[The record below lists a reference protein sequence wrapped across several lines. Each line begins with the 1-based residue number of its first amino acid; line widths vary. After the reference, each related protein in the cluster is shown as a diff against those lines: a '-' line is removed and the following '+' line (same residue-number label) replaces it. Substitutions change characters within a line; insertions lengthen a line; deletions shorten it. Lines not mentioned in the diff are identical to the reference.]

1 MGITSYEMETAQ
13 GKRQIHYL
21 VVAEGINKYTGKR
34 VQKKRRGI
42 TSKVK
47 AETVYKE
54 LWCECREGKPDGP
67 PVKTWGELKAKY
79 FEDLEKNVRS
89 PENINGISPQVI
101 VTKKGRFF
109 HLEHW
114 DEKHLELMT
123 GTFVKNELDAL
134 EKRGTISRSLAV
146 DVQKATSAIFTY
158 AVQSKVL
165 DANPLFGMKRKR
177 PKKRRIALGHE
188 EANRLLYEAKARKH
202 PYYIV
207 WLLSLAGGMRRSE
220 LAGLKWTD
228 INFEAGLAFLCRQVQ
243 PKEGLVE
250 KLKDNE
256 DRVMAIPK
264 YVIPELKEYRL
275 RSTSEYVIDLDCY
288 QWKHGHQAKVIR
300 DFCREIGIKEV
311 THHSL
316 RSSFISLALQD
327 GVATAHVKD
336 NVGHSKLS
344 TTDGYYNETGIHLS
358 GVMDRLQIKVPTG
371 KAAEVIALKGA
382 K

>member
-1 MGITSYEMETAQ
+1 MAIIAYETESTQ
-13 GKRQIHYL
+13 GKRQTLYM
-21 VVAEGINKYTGKR
+21 VVAEGINKYTNKR

-42 TSKVK
+42 TSKAK
-47 AETVYKE
+47 AETIFRE
-54 LWCECREGKPDGP
+54 LWNECREEKPDGP

-79 FEDLEKNVRS
+79 FKDLENSIRS
-89 PENINGISPQVI
+89 QENPNGISPQVI
-101 VTKKGRFF
+101 VSKKGRFF
-109 HLEHW
+109 YLKHW

-123 GTFVKNELDAL
+123 GIFVKNELDAL
-134 EKRGTISRSLAV
+134 ESQGTASRSLTV
-146 DVQKATSAIFTY
+146 DILKATSAIFTY

-177 PKKRRIALGHE
+177 PKKRRNALGHE
-188 EANRLLYEAKARKH
+188 EANKLLHEAKVRNH
-202 PYYIV
+202 PYYMV
-207 WLLSLAGGMRRSE
+207 WLLSLTLGTRRSE

-228 INFEAGLAFLCRQVQ
+228 INFETGLVYLCRQIQ

-256 DRVMAIPK
+256 DRVVALPK
-264 YVIPELKEYRL
+264 QVIPELKEHRL
-275 RSTSEYVIDLDCY
+275 QSRSEYVIDLECS
-288 QWKHGHQAKVIR
+288 QWKHGHQAEVLK

-344 TTDGYYNETGIHLS
+344 TTDGYYNEAGIHLK
-358 GVMDRLQIKVPTG
+358 GVMDRLRIKVPTG
-371 KAAEVIALKGA
+371 KAAEVVALKRA